1 MTRKFKRLGHV
12 KEKKLVGWD
21 LQKPRDN
28 SMYNIGEG
36 VLNLKKMDN
45 YVKKRSGGS
54 ATSLFGTGIV
64 NQLAMDK
71 QRRRNLPKGNR
82 S

>member
-1 MTRKFKRLGHV
+1 MTKKFKRLGHV
-12 KEKKLVGWD
+12 REKKLVGWD

-36 VLNLKKMDN
+36 CLNLKKMN
-45 YVKKRSGGS
+45 SYVRSRDS
-54 ATSLFGTGIV
+54 NSSIFGTVLV
-64 NQLAMDK
+64 NQLSMEKARK
-71 QRRRNLPKGNR
+71 RNLPM